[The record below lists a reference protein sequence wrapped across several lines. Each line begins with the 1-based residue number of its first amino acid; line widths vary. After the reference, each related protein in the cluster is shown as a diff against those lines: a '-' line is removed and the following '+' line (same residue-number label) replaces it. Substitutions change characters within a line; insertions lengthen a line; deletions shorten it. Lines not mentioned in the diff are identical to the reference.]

1 MHQAGEQYLT
11 TGQFAK
17 ICGVTKHTLFHYDEI
32 GILKPEVIKDNG
44 YRYYSLRQFAI
55 FDIIS
60 TLKDAGSSLKEIK
73 SYLEHQDT
81 KGFLQILTTKQKQ
94 LEKERQKI
102 ERMQRLL
109 QSAIEVTSRALNTVY
124 GEPRLEDCEEEFFI
138 AVELSKEDSAQD
150 RIYKINKQFLYCM
163 ENCLLDIFPSGYII
177 SQKNVEESQYHE
189 AKYFFCKLTK
199 KYDSSWLYV
208 KPKGKY
214 AVLDHKGSYETIS
227 ASYRKLK
234 DFIARQNLKIAG
246 NAYEYELL
254 GYYAVRD
261 PEDYV
266 IEIAIEVQ

>member
-150 RIYKINKQFLYCM
+150 RIYKINKQFLYLWKTAFSTSFLQAILSVKKM
-163 ENCLLDIFPSGYII
+163 WKKANIM
-177 SQKNVEESQYHE
+177 KRNT
-189 AKYFFCKLTK
+189 FF
-199 KYDSSWLYV
+199 
-208 KPKGKY
+208 
-214 AVLDHKGSYETIS
+214 
-227 ASYRKLK
+227 AS
-234 DFIARQNLKIAG
+234 
-246 NAYEYELL
+246 
-254 GYYAVRD
+254 
-261 PEDYV
+261 
-266 IEIAIEVQ
+266 